1 MYNGIDPVTAEMVE
15 AALLA
20 VATGIRNSKDT
31 VLGGAEILTYDVAG
45 VPTFDKGFVVRY
57 PYGEEFHITIIQTRK

>member
-15 AALLA
+15 SALF
-20 VATGIRNSKDT
+20 ATLTGGENFSDT
-31 VLGGAEILTYDVAG
+31 ILDGTEILTYDDAG

-57 PYGEEFHITIIQTRK
+57 PYGEEFHITVIQTRK